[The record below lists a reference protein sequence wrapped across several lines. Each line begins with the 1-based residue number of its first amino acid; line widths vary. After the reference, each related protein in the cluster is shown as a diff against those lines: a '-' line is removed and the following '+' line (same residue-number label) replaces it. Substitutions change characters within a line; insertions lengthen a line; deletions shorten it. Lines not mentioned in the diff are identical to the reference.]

1 MTIIPGDAYRIDVVG
16 ADEQVIVDS
25 WTSQVKGNVVTRDG
39 VLQVD
44 TTNGKIYGP
53 LVGDIE
59 DISGNTIFNND
70 LRLFTTDIKGDVRN
84 TNGNIVLNSEQALLV
99 GNMQGNMYDSE
110 GVVMIN
116 HTTKSIDATTIVADS
131 ITGTF
136 YGTLNTTGTI
146 RGNLIG
152 NVVGDVTGEVTGNT
166 TGHHFGNVDGN
177 VTGDVTG
184 NVTGDLY
191 GQIMA
196 VQRDETDPTVL
207 IAYNEHASHRQW
219 EMRGGISHIDNAGK
233 GPILGIGATRTDAY
247 LKADIVAYDG
257 TPQLTLTPTEDYG
270 PEADIVKSNYFGAV
284 KGRLMDGT
292 TDIMT
297 WVGSTTSIYAN
308 NGVLQLGMDYTS
320 DIEFNAESIVKN
332 FNISDG
338 DATELVNAF
347 RGTPEAKTALQTS
360 DPMLM
365 VAALG
370 YNGAGFVDAGHFG
383 FFVDRNTAPTSTDSS
398 VKTGFS
404 VALGTGSA
412 TPIAN
417 QSMNLEFNSAGVLEV
432 PVFKARGTNFA
443 ARDSM
448 TAEAGMIIFN
458 TSNNKFQ
465 GYTGSAWVDLH

>member
-207 IAYNEHASHRQW
+207 LLTTNMHL
-219 EMRGGISHIDNAGK
+219 IDNGK
-233 GPILGIGATRTDAY
+233 
-247 LKADIVAYDG
+247 
-257 TPQLTLTPTEDYG
+257 
-270 PEADIVKSNYFGAV
+270 
-284 KGRLMDGT
+284 
-292 TDIMT
+292 
-297 WVGSTTSIYAN
+297 
-308 NGVLQLGMDYTS
+308 
-320 DIEFNAESIVKN
+320 
-332 FNISDG
+332 
-338 DATELVNAF
+338 
-347 RGTPEAKTALQTS
+347 
-360 DPMLM
+360 
-365 VAALG
+365 
-370 YNGAGFVDAGHFG
+370 
-383 FFVDRNTAPTSTDSS
+383 
-398 VKTGFS
+398 
-404 VALGTGSA
+404 
-412 TPIAN
+412 
-417 QSMNLEFNSAGVLEV
+417 
-432 PVFKARGTNFA
+432 
-443 ARDSM
+443 
-448 TAEAGMIIFN
+448 
-458 TSNNKFQ
+458 
-465 GYTGSAWVDLH
+465 